1 MSSVNSD
8 DVTSFLILMP
18 LISSFCLI
26 ALVRT
31 SNTMLNKSGKS
42 GHLLLFL
49 TLVGKLLVFLY
60 LVWFQLWECHIWPL
74 LCLAMFFLYPLCW
87 EFFLIGECW
96 ILWDTFSASI
106 EMIMSFILHFIN
118 VKYYLIWFANVE
130 PVMHSWNKLQ
140 FVIVYDPLKV
150 LLNSIY

>member
-60 LVWFQLWECHIWPL
+60 LV
-74 LCLAMFFLYPLCW
+74 
-87 EFFLIGECW
+87 
-96 ILWDTFSASI
+96 
-106 EMIMSFILHFIN
+106 
-118 VKYYLIWFANVE
+118 
-130 PVMHSWNKLQ
+130 
-140 FVIVYDPLKV
+140 
-150 LLNSIY
+150 